1 MEELPYISICTPLFN
16 RSKWLP
22 LMIYNLQNLDYPK
35 DKLEWCVLDTHDK
48 KDNIWNKLFK
58 NEKEIDAVEKQIGF
72 KINYVSKPNNYPI
85 GKKRNMLVK
94 QATHKICA
102 NADSDDVILPS
113 WLKHSIEV
121 MRSDKRCSLVG
132 TPEMTFVYAHYD
144 WKITGIRCPEKRMI
158 HEACMV
164 YTKKHHRSMGGFTAS
179 SQGEGT
185 SMIDFNE
192 KKCLPTSADKCI
204 ICVCHNDNTIDK
216 DQFKDKS
223 MNNVVLGGPMKEILQ
238 KILNIES

>member
-1 MEELPYISICTPLFN
+1 MDEYPYVSICTPLFN
-16 RSKWLP
+16 RTKWLD
-22 LMIYNLQNLDYPK
+22 LMIYNLKNLDYPK

-48 KDNIWNKLFK
+48 KDQVWDKLFK
-58 NEKEIDAVEKQIGF
+58 NDMEKRVVEVIIGF
-72 KINYVSKPNNYPI
+72 KINYVTKPNSYPI

-102 NADSDDVILPS
+102 NMDSDDLILQS

-121 MRSDKRCSLVG
+121 MNSDKRCSLVG
-132 TPEMTFVYAHYD
+132 TPEMTFVYPHLD
-144 WKITGIRCPEKRMI
+144 WKITGIRCPSKRMI

-164 YTKKHHRSMGGFTAS
+164 YSVKHHRSMGGFGVS

-185 SMIDFNE
+185 KMIDFNE
-192 KKCLPTSADKCI
+192 NKCLPTSADKCI
-204 ICVCHNDNTIDK
+204 ICVCHDENTIDK

-223 MNNVVLGGPMKEILQ
+223 MNDVVLGGEMKEVLQ
-238 KILNIES
+238 KILNIE